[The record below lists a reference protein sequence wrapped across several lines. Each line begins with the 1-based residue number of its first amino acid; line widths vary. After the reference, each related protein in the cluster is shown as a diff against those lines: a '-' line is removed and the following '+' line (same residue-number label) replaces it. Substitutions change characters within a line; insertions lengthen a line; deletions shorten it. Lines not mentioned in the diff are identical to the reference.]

1 MPLNLL
7 QKWEIY
13 HKRKML
19 KELKEQGI
27 ELTLENI
34 PKIILQTSFKIR
46 SKEYP
51 NECPYYKTQSS
62 CHPKIKDLN
71 CFLCACPNYESNR
84 LQGGCKINSKL
95 GKYHHHR
102 NLPKEKVWDC
112 SDCAIN
118 HTVKEVEKYLKNHL
132 EELNI

>member
-1 MPLNLL
+1 MNFL
-7 QKWEIY
+7 QDWEINHY
-13 HKRKML
+13 KKIIKKL
-19 KELKEQGI
+19 KKVGI
-27 ELTLENI
+27 ELTTSNI
-34 PKIILQTSFKIR
+34 PLIIKETSFKTR
-46 SKEYP
+46 SKK
-51 NECPYYKTQSS
+51 NKDECPYYKLRYS

-112 SDCAIN
+112 SDCTIN